1 MYYVQ
6 WVGYE
11 GTADKYSWL
20 SALELANAAELVQ
33 EFHAQHPEKPGS
45 LLSLLI

>member
-6 WVGYE
+6 QIGYE

-20 SALELANAAELVQ
+20 SALELTNTAEL
-33 EFHAQHPEKPGS
+33 EFHT
-45 LLSLLI
+45 